1 MYHLITMVKDG
12 FITPKK
18 RLGRRERADR
28 WAQSYIEDISRKE
41 RVQACREACVQAC
54 REACV
59 QNKIVCKKTLINF
72 YKI

>member
-1 MYHLITMVKDG
+1 MVKDG

-41 RVQACREACVQAC
+41 RVQACREACVQ
-54 REACV
+54 
-59 QNKIVCKKTLINF
+59 NKIVCKKTLINF